1 MQNNDG
7 DRAIARHDR
16 TAAAPALALFVL
28 HAKHRIAGMEHEII
42 SAIVGSLSLSL
53 SFCLSIFAERRENPG
68 SSRFFSLLAQ
78 TMEIVNISTR
88 NEARIVPEIVQKSI
102 GNCFK
107 NIGGIY
113 CFYKFAI
120 IRKRP
125 KGRRGDF
132 ARALIYHARLRS

>member
-53 SFCLSIFAERRENPG
+53 FVYRFLPNGGKIQDPAD
-68 SSRFFSLLAQ
+68 SSLCSLKQWKL
-78 TMEIVNISTR
+78 
-88 NEARIVPEIVQKSI
+88 
-102 GNCFK
+102 
-107 NIGGIY
+107 
-113 CFYKFAI
+113 
-120 IRKRP
+120 
-125 KGRRGDF
+125 
-132 ARALIYHARLRS
+132 